1 MKLTIEQAPLNRGYY
16 RQIVEDEQ
24 DVRRSLGRFLR
35 REGPPIGFG
44 IADIELDIAF
54 EVLVGPH
61 GLGSSTVLLS
71 AARGVRRLR
80 SRPDEC
86 KPEGQREES
95 ES

>member
-24 DVRRSLGRFLR
+24 DVRRALGRFLR

-86 KPEGQREES
+86 KPEG
-95 ES
+95 